1 MCHGIRTALDTLYIR
16 EPYTV
21 AHGRESIYH
30 GTALII
36 SLALSF
42 GGVRT
47 HGHVSFLI
55 SAAIS
60 VSNDRPYELERLLS
74 RVRETPPPREK
85 EGRREQE
92 TAAALPPLLHF
103 ASLSRSIRCPFDK
116 LRIEFEGDTI
126 FQTEAGE
133 RSRSSDD
140 ILIRGDK
147 GRRRGEAVVLIKSNL
162 HRIII
167 SNEN

>member
-1 MCHGIRTALDTLYIR
+1 MCHGIRTALNTLYIR

-74 RVRETPPPREK
+74 RVRETPPPREE

-103 ASLSRSIRCPFDK
+103 TSLSRSGVFAVHSIS
-116 LRIEFEGDTI
+116 FELNSRATR
-126 FQTEAGE
+126 FFKRRQE
-133 RSRSSDD
+133 RDRDRQMTS
-140 ILIRGDK
+140 
-147 GRRRGEAVVLIKSNL
+147 
-162 HRIII
+162 
-167 SNEN
+167 

>member
-74 RVRETPPPREK
+74 RVRETPPPREE

-103 ASLSRSIRCPFDK
+103 ASLSRSGVFVVHSIS
-116 LRIEFEGDTI
+116 FELNSRATR
-126 FQTEAGE
+126 FFKRRQE
-133 RSRSSDD
+133 RDRDRQMTS
-140 ILIRGDK
+140 
-147 GRRRGEAVVLIKSNL
+147 
-162 HRIII
+162 
-167 SNEN
+167 